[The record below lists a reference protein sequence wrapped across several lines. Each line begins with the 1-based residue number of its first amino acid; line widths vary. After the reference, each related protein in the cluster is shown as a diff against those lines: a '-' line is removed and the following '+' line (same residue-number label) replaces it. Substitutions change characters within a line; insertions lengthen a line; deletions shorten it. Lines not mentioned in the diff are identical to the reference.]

1 MDRNRKII
9 LIDGHSLAYRAFFAL
24 PDTLTTSSGQQT
36 NAVYGFLSMLLKVM
50 EEEKPD
56 AVVVALDGPRREL
69 KRVEEYP
76 EYKANRPP
84 TPEEFIPQVEM
95 VRELLSR
102 MKIPALQLKG
112 VEADDIL
119 GTIAKRVARQGNEA
133 VIVTGDRDT
142 LQLVED
148 GITVMMTGKG
158 ITETTSYDT
167 DAVVEKLGIPPESI
181 PDYLGLKG
189 DSSDNIPG
197 VSGIGEKGASSLIEE
212 FGNLEGLYENLEKI
226 SGKRKAVLEENREIA
241 FLSKQLATIDC
252 DLDIELDMGELNL
265 GDWELPEVLAY
276 MDELEF
282 RTLSRRF
289 RELFPGEPWEKTV
302 IETEAGINYRVVKS
316 GDGED
321 VDNFL
326 KEIEREGKVAV
337 SGALS
342 GSGYC
347 DVELQA
353 IALAGTERLLI
364 VERSEFDGAPAMKA
378 AVRILESLEIEKWFH
393 DAKPSIQ
400 ALEKIGINAKNISF
414 DTAIAAY
421 LDNPSQG
428 SYDIWDV
435 WEKCV
440 GKEIFI
446 DDKPVVEEE
455 QATLSLWS
463 EDLPDEK
470 LGVQAARIMHL
481 KPVLESRIMDQ
492 DMGELFNELE
502 MPLMKVLC
510 EMEKTGVAIDRKTL
524 NKMSENAKGK
534 ISLLEREIFETAGH
548 EFNIGSPKQLAAIL
562 FDEMGIAP
570 VKKTKTGYSTDSSVL
585 EALKN
590 DHEIAAKVLDYRTFT
605 KLKSTYLD
613 ALPGLICPATGRIH
627 SQLNQTVAATGRISS
642 SNPNL
647 QNIPIRSEFGKE
659 IRTAFIP
666 GEPGWRML
674 VADYSQI
681 ELRVLAHMSDD
692 DRMIEAFREGADIHN
707 ETASMVFGVDPENVT
722 SDQRRIAKMVNFGV
736 VYGMSNYGLSARLGI
751 PLEEA
756 SFFINAYFERFSGAK
771 EFQEKC
777 IKEAEKKG
785 YVETMMGRKR
795 YIPEITGRNRQVKEF
810 GERMAINTPIQGSAA
825 DIIKK
830 AMVDVG
836 REMDDRELKS
846 KMTLQVHDELIFDVV
861 QSEVDQMKE
870 LVSRLM
876 TEAAE
881 LKVPLIVDIGVYD
894 NWGEAK

>member
-1 MDRNRKII
+1 MDCNRKII

-24 PDTLTTSSGQQT
+24 PDTLTTSGGQQT
-36 NAVYGFLSMLLKVM
+36 NAVYGFLSMLLKVI
-50 EEEKPD
+50 EEVRPD

-84 TPEEFIPQVEM
+84 TPEGFTVQMEM
-95 VRELLSR
+95 VKELLEKMR
-102 MKIPALQLKG
+102 IPALRVPG

-119 GTIAKRVARQGNEA
+119 GTVAARVARQGDEA

-148 GITVMMTGKG
+148 RVTVMMTGKG
-158 ITETTSYDT
+158 ITETISYDT
-167 DAVVEKLGIPPESI
+167 RAVIEKLGIQPENI

-197 VSGIGEKGASSLIEE
+197 VPGIGEKGASSLIKE
-212 FGNLEGLYENLEKI
+212 FGSLEGLYENLEKI
-226 SGKRKAVLEENREIA
+226 PGKRKTVLEDNREIA
-241 FLSKQLATIDC
+241 FLSKKLATIEC
-252 DLDIELDMGELNL
+252 DLDIELDMRELKL
-265 GDWELPEVLAY
+265 GDWELSEVLAY

-282 RTLSRRF
+282 KTLSRRF
-289 RELFPGEPWEKTV
+289 REIFSGELGEKTASEPEV
-302 IETEAGINYRVVKS
+302 GINCRVVRS
-316 GDGED
+316 GDNED
-321 VDNFL
+321 VDNFM
-326 KEIEREGKVAV
+326 KEIEREGNVAV
-337 SGALS
+337 SGALV

-353 IALAGTERLLI
+353 IALAGAERILI
-364 VERSEFDGAPAMKA
+364 VERSGFDGTPAMKA
-378 AVRILESLEIEKWFH
+378 TVRILESPEIEKWFH
-393 DAKPSIQ
+393 DAKTFIQ
-400 ALEKIGINAKNISF
+400 ALEKSGINAKSISF

-435 WEKCV
+435 WEKSV

-446 DDKPVVEEE
+446 DEKPVVEEE
-455 QATLSLWS
+455 QAELSLWS
-463 EDLPDEK
+463 EDLSSEK
-470 LGVQAARIMHL
+470 LGVQAARILHL
-481 KPVLESRIMDQ
+481 KPVLESKITDHG
-492 DMGELFNELE
+492 MGDLFHGLE
-502 MPLMKVLC
+502 MPLMKVLSD
-510 EMEKTGVAIDRKTL
+510 MEESGVTVDRDAL
-524 NKMSENAKGK
+524 GMMSESAEGK
-534 ISLLEREIFETAGH
+534 IFLLEREIFEMAGR
-548 EFNIGSPKQLAAIL
+548 EFNIGSPKQLAAVL
-562 FDEMGIAP
+562 FDEMGITP
-570 VKKTKTGYSTDSSVL
+570 IKKTKTGYSTDSSVL
-585 EALKN
+585 EVLRK

-613 ALPGLICPATGRIH
+613 ALPGLICPQTGKIH
-627 SQLNQTVAATGRISS
+627 CQFNQTVTATGRISS

-666 GEPGWRML
+666 GKQGWKML

-681 ELRVLAHMSDD
+681 ELRVLAHMSEDAV
-692 DRMIEAFREGADIHN
+692 MIEAFRGGADIHN
-707 ETASMVFGVDPENVT
+707 ETASLVFGVDPQAVT

-736 VYGMSNYGLSARLGI
+736 VYGMSYYGLSTRLGI

-756 SFFINAYFERFSGAK
+756 TFFINAYFERFSGAK

-777 IKEAEKKG
+777 VKEAVKRG
-785 YVETMMGRKR
+785 YVETMMGRRR
-795 YIPEITGRNRQVKEF
+795 YIPEVKSGNRQVREF
-810 GERMAINTPIQGSAA
+810 GERMAVNTPIQGSAA

-830 AMVDVG
+830 AMVDIRCETEERG
-836 REMDDRELKS
+836 LKS
-846 KMTLQVHDELIFDVV
+846 RMTLQVHDELIFDVAPD
-861 QSEVDQMKE
+861 EVDRMKG

-876 TEAAE
+876 TGAAE
-881 LKVPLIVDIGVYD
+881 LLVPLTVDIGVCN